1 MRTKL
6 LFLALLLTAVTAI
19 AQFAQTETK
28 GDSTRVASL
37 VVTTKPCKLW
47 SACGYNGHTSTQY
60 VYIFESGVTPTNGQS
75 CKLGPFP
82 VGADQFYSIDLS
94 SYGSTLTNL
103 TIGISTVANL
113 YTNSATN
120 CTIQAIFSRLQ

>member
-6 LFLALLLTAVTAI
+6 LFLTLLLTAVTAL

-28 GDSTRVASL
+28 GDDTRVASRII
-37 VVTTKPCKLW
+37 TTKPCKLW
-47 SACGYNGHTSTQY
+47 AAFGYNGNTNTQY
-60 VYIFESGVTPTNGQS
+60 IYVFESGVAPTNGQS
-75 CKLGPFP
+75 CKFGPFP

-94 SYGSTLTNL
+94 FYGAVFTNL
-103 TIGISTVANL
+103 TIGISTTANL